1 MFCLFLPLALI
12 NVIIFFPFL
21 RRTKQTKIFSFPSS
35 DHARHGSSNNSDT
48 VASASLR
55 HPPPAGLRRT
65 ASGGQG
71 GGGGA
76 RCHIFLCV
84 QKNTGTTISLTL
96 GLSVS
101 VWINAAKEKKRI
113 FLRVSSNFGPQTLK
127 LYSHIDFKGFLK
139 YGAGNEHF
147 PTWQVP
153 PIPG

>member
-1 MFCLFLPLALI
+1 MVVPNGRTPEKRDISLFCLFLPLALI

-21 RRTKQTKIFSFPSS
+21 SRTKQTKIFSFPSS

-71 GGGGA
+71 GGGA

-84 QKNTGTTISLTL
+84 QKI
-96 GLSVS
+96 
-101 VWINAAKEKKRI
+101 
-113 FLRVSSNFGPQTLK
+113 
-127 LYSHIDFKGFLK
+127 KG
-139 YGAGNEHF
+139 
-147 PTWQVP
+147 QQ
-153 PIPG
+153 